1 MGANLPS
8 LNDVQECQLF
18 VRDAFRYSKCFYF
31 ASSSGKPIAHLSSV
45 EEDKNMLSK
54 RLTTITCA
62 AAMLMTMS
70 AMPTFAQGQPLDS
83 RTEFTFNQPVE
94 LPGVTLPPGTYVF
107 RFIDATTGRKV
118 MQVQAKD
125 ASSKNY
131 GMFLTINAQRPRPS
145 DDAELRFLETPAG
158 QPAAVKT
165 WWYPG
170 NTIGREFIYP
180 KSQARRLAQATNTAV
195 LTTEEESVTSE
206 QMKTADLAYIS
217 PTGQESPLTDDQL
230 VEAAANTAP
239 VGAASQQ
246 STAASQSPAAGTSA
260 NRAAAQE
267 GTMARASLPRT
278 STPMAGIGLLGMISL
293 LGGAW
298 LRFRA

>member
-1 MGANLPS
+1 
-8 LNDVQECQLF
+8 
-18 VRDAFRYSKCFYF
+18 
-31 ASSSGKPIAHLSSV
+31 
-45 EEDKNMLSK
+45 MLSK
-54 RLTTITCA
+54 KLMTSACA
-62 AAMLMTMS
+62 AAMLLTMS
-70 AMPTFAQGQPLDS
+70 ATPAVAQGGPMDS

-94 LPGVTLPPGTYVF
+94 LPGVTLPAGTYVF
-107 RFIDATTGRKV
+107 RFLDATTGRKV

-125 ASSKNY
+125 ASSKTY
-131 GMFLTINAQRPRPS
+131 GMFLTISAQRPRPS

-180 KSQARRLAQATNTAV
+180 KSQAMRLAKATNSTV
-195 LTTEEESVTSE
+195 LTTEQDNVNNE
-206 QMKTADLAYIS
+206 QMKTADLAYVS
-217 PTGQESPLTDDQL
+217 PSGQEQPLTDEQL
-230 VEAAANTAP
+230 VDAAANTPP
-239 VGAASQQ
+239 VGTTARQSTTSAQS
-246 STAASQSPAAGTSA
+246 STAADA
-260 NRAAAQE
+260 RRQE
-267 GTMARASLPRT
+267 GTMARAELPRT

>member
-1 MGANLPS
+1 ML
-8 LNDVQECQLF
+8 LT
-18 VRDAFRYSKCFYF
+18 
-31 ASSSGKPIAHLSSV
+31 LSATPA
-45 EEDKNMLSK
+45 L
-54 RLTTITCA
+54 
-62 AAMLMTMS
+62 
-70 AMPTFAQGQPLDS
+70 AQGQPLDA

-94 LPGVTLPPGTYVF
+94 LPGVTLPPGTYIF
-107 RFIDATTGRKV
+107 RFVDGTTGRKV

-125 ASSKNY
+125 ASSKTY
-131 GMFLTINAQRPRPS
+131 GMFLTINAQRPQPS

-180 KSQARRLAQATNTAV
+180 KSQALRLARATNTTV
-195 LTTEEESVTSE
+195 LTTQAENVTSE
-206 QMKTADLAYIS
+206 QMKTADLAYVS
-217 PTGQESPLTDDQL
+217 PTGQETALTDEQL
-230 VEAAANTAP
+230 VEAAANTPP
-239 VGAASQQ
+239 VGATTQQ
-246 STAASQSPAAGTSA
+246 STAADSA
-260 NRAAAQE
+260 SASRTPAQE

-278 STPMAGIGLLGMISL
+278 STPMAGIALLGMISL

>member
-1 MGANLPS
+1 M
-8 LNDVQECQLF
+8 F
-18 VRDAFRYSKCFYF
+18 
-31 ASSSGKPIAHLSSV
+31 
-45 EEDKNMLSK
+45 SK
-54 RLTTITCA
+54 RLITSACA
-62 AAMLMTMS
+62 AAMMLTVS
-70 AMPTFAQGQPLDS
+70 ATQAQAQGQPLDA

-94 LPGVTLPPGTYVF
+94 LPGVTLPPGTYIF
-107 RFIDATTGRKV
+107 RFVDGTTGRKV

-125 ASSKNY
+125 ASNKTY
-131 GMFLTINAQRPRPS
+131 GMFLTINAERPRPS

-180 KSQARRLAQATNTAV
+180 KSQARRLAQATNTTV
-195 LTTEEESVTSE
+195 LTTQAENVTND
-206 QMKTADLAYIS
+206 QMQTADLAYVS
-217 PTGQESPLTDDQL
+217 PTGQETAVTDEQL
-230 VEAAANTAP
+230 VAAAANTPP
-239 VGAASQQ
+239 VGATTAEQAN
-246 STAASQSPAAGTSA
+246 TAAQSSTDTMAARTP
-260 NRAAAQE
+260 AQE

-278 STPMAGIGLLGMISL
+278 STPLAGIGLLGVLSL